1 MGNLLTWELFSWQR
15 WQSLAA
21 ECCVDALINRKLTR
35 RGKCGIKTS
44 TSSLNDH
51 NRERIARKSNFRN
64 LEKLQKEWT
73 ESGVN
78 ASRATTNKHLQEWSY
93 SSSWTRDSVKNI
105 LLGIKKKELDFGL
118 TVENTLYR
126 WKWFSFYFLVLCQG
140 HTVWRKC
147 RGTESKV
154 FEVQCVV
161 SAVCGGLGCHVIC
174 WCCSWFYQQKDFRGL
189 HASFCCQTSWRCQ
202 YHFPTGLSTSLYCQN
217 S

>member
-1 MGNLLTWELFSWQR
+1 MGNLLTWQLSSWQR

-118 TVENTLYR
+118 TVQNTLYR

-147 RGTESKV
+147 RGTES
-154 FEVQCVV
+154 
-161 SAVCGGLGCHVIC
+161 
-174 WCCSWFYQQKDFRGL
+174 
-189 HASFCCQTSWRCQ
+189 
-202 YHFPTGLSTSLYCQN
+202 
-217 S
+217 